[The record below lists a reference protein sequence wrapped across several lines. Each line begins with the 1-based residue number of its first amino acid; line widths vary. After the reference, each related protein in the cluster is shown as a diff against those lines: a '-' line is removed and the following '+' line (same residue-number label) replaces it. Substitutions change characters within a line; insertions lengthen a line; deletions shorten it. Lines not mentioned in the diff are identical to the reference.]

1 VIEFY
6 DDVPENPNVGR
17 REVDPLARQLDDPDD
32 EAGAIIA
39 FLEALNDDSFDK
51 TIPSTVA
58 ERADAGRTDSV
69 DRMRELCSPS
79 RVTRASMCCSIAL
92 ALTMT
97 ACREPTQPTE
107 APDETS
113 PALTIHDVLID
124 CAGAIAA
131 DGNVDP
137 LVEPSTGTREE
148 NALWTVLALMDKEPG
163 LLGAGGA

>member
-1 VIEFY
+1 
-6 DDVPENPNVGR
+6 
-17 REVDPLARQLDDPDD
+17 
-32 EAGAIIA
+32 
-39 FLEALNDDSFDK
+39 
-51 TIPSTVA
+51 
-58 ERADAGRTDSV
+58 
-69 DRMRELCSPS
+69 
-79 RVTRASMCCSIAL
+79 MCCSIAL

-113 PALTIHDVLID
+113 PALTIHDMLID

-137 LVEPSTGTREE
+137 LVKPSTGTREE

-163 LLGAGGA
+163 LLGPAGRDVAARSKAAWQLKPEPERTARAAECMTRFGGG